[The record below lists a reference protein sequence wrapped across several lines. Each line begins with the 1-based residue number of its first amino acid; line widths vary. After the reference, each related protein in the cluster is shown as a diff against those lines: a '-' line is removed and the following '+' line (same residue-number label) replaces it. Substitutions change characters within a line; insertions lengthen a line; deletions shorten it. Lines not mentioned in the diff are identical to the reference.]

1 MQATHEQQMAA
12 LGQHYQRALQDLTTY
27 LGAQIP
33 RAHQAELPPLLF
45 APPPIL
51 VPTPFSIPVSIL
63 PIALA
68 YVAILHVL
76 MRSLALCAGTVGG
89 FELDSTCQP
98 STRPFSTARVPAY
111 PTHPTRSYPWPTQ
124 TYQLQRWYSCPPP
137 PPQQGYSYPPPPPQQ
152 GHSGPASTPP
162 ANYRQTDWSPWEQGW
177 GLWGS
182 WG

>member
-1 MQATHEQQMAA
+1 MAA
-12 LGQHYQRALQDLTTY
+12 LGKHYQRALQDLTTY

-124 TYQLQRWYSCPPP
+124 TYQLQRGYSCPPP
-137 PPQQGYSYPPPPPQQ
+137 PPQQGTRTRLHHRSR
-152 GHSGPASTPP
+152 GTSGLQAPLRRTTGRQIGLHGSKVGGSGAPGDDRST
-162 ANYRQTDWSPWEQGW
+162 
-177 GLWGS
+177 
-182 WG
+182 